1 MNILTDILG
10 LAKRRMFAKQ
20 VFPSD
25 VMVIGINKDPDMT
38 GVASPIPYKHC
49 KLIRFRDLKVNYN
62 LVLDSNCPEIALPG
76 EGQIFW
82 KQEPDPSTN
91 IMTNYFRSIRSL
103 SPGILNIN
111 ISPDDCYVELTCL
124 AEANLAA
131 NVGSGVGIWKD
142 KVGVVLNFKS
152 LLAGD
157 GIQITDGLDEITI
170 TSLAMQTLTT
180 IGTTGASTLVGTT
193 LNIPIY
199 QGQITLTTIGTTGVS
214 TLIGDVLNIPTYQGE
229 ITLTNLGPYGNA
241 TLIGDVL
248 NIPTYDLSLT
258 TNGVSGAS
266 TLTVDALGNDVL
278 NIPIYVP
285 DGLTAMTSFTIEGNS
300 GVTLTM
306 DNLDQLD
313 IVGQGTTAN
322 PLSTDY
328 YGINTVTTIVSPTN
342 SKVQLLLSDTPVV
355 PGEYTT
361 PNLTVNQQGQII
373 TIEDGT
379 SCSLILNDVCDCSLP
394 NETDVYV
401 MIDTTSGPY
410 NPTVGSCYNENIEQI
425 TTAVN
430 LWHTNFSAANPNYT
444 GKLYVYKYGTQGV
457 LNSEDYLNQPN
468 QILKGYSG
476 THCSG
481 TTDFVFLDNTGADAP
496 VAPNQF
502 VPLNWSNSATPS
514 ASWVPPTELLYIAFI
529 NESAHHY
536 HGGGNDN
543 TTTNVGTISFN
554 SNSNPAPGA
563 AIIQPTT
570 SADGCSNWTDD
581 LNLFDL
587 TINPALPT
595 DPHFTFFRGVVYPAC
610 PNTPVGNVGFS
621 GDPYNFLLH
630 AYGATT
636 CTQTIEKTAFQTAV
650 GPVNYAAMT
659 TFDSSFDADLTAG
672 ITNPY
677 WNSDP
682 AVAKGLW
689 NRGWVSILDKSS
701 ITASPCPNLTFTA
714 VNFSKELDNIL
725 GIDCDCVSLVDSWD
739 SRTCELGLRSIK
751 SCSLDI
757 TVDDGCINI
766 EEKGICFE
774 DSNTINFKSNNGIIT
789 AFVQDTDWH
798 PLNGFDWYYY
808 AGPDFLDPTG
818 DTHPS
823 VFGGRDD
830 RPHARRIGNQ
840 IHFRGAAIVPLEND
854 AVTDALP
861 WDYNIAGAQT
871 NTYSK
876 TARTAPYTG
885 GAASSSTSFNGVV
898 VNNDGQITFNR
909 EQEFIPNAVLPLGMH
924 IDSTVVHPLQMTG
937 RYISAYTGTPPAFST
952 VGSVLS
958 TTVRPMIAMDG
969 NTRILKLQAIRDQEQ
984 SAGNQSTTSYGTSIW
999 NNMNTHVK
1007 AGDYF
1012 AQYGRAETTM
1022 AGAPDPSNVLT
1033 NVVGATGTT
1042 LQFNGAV
1049 QPLQLTYLTTH
1060 WYPVDFDGGD
1070 VEKLGGIFMQ
1080 LDGMTAFISPCADL
1094 IPTPQP
1100 CEYPESYN
1108 YCNGRCLDPGTGTGI
1123 YSSLNDCLDA
1133 GCYPVTATNI
1143 LNSPTVTP
1151 MSFSLSI
1158 DCSGPTQV
1166 VNANNIQGGIGPY
1179 EWGGTTFATY
1189 QDATQNTNWTPG
1201 TSIAYGVANN
1211 ATYYVALRD
1220 SSNPQ
1225 NIVVL
1230 DAVVNCT
1237 PPAALQLSFMAN
1249 CETLANQNGC
1259 SIIPQIVLEAQ
1270 VTNGVA
1276 PYEFATSVFLSQ
1288 QDAQNNSSWE
1298 PSTSNTSYYYHGST
1312 SQTNSVWM
1320 TVRDS
1325 SGTQE
1330 VMEIPAQ
1337 LCGCDEPVVSY
1348 GTAAMAVTARVQDTN
1363 PLLPAANGINV
1374 NGKASVDTV
1383 TNAIAPIS
1391 YLWSTVGDNNCST
1404 DSCLNNLPLGPIMVK
1419 VTDSTPGT
1427 PNVVYMHGFVLIN
1440 VPDETTGACV
1450 SNGLQTWCCGSDM
1463 TVSDETEWNSI
1474 VAQNGS
1480 CTPQQSSY
1488 CTIPDEDFRNAI
1500 DDAMGAQTW
1509 VNTNQIALSTVN
1521 VITSLNVAS
1530 KNIHDLT
1537 GIECFTAL
1545 TTLYCYSNQLTSL
1558 DVSQNTA
1565 LDYLHCS
1572 DNQLTSLDVSQNTAL
1587 TKLYCYNNQITS
1599 LNVST
1604 NTALT
1609 ELWCYT
1615 NEITSLDVSL
1625 NTALNRLQCGDNQL
1639 NSLDVRNGNNTNFV
1653 SFLANNNTNLTCI
1666 EVDDASWSTTNWTN
1680 IDTWASFSNTNC

>member
-62 LVLDSNCPEIALPG
+62 LVLDSNCPEIPLPG

-342 SKVQLLLSDTPVV
+342 SKVEVLLSDTPVV
-355 PGEYTT
+355 PGAYTT

-373 TIEDGT
+373 AIEDGT
-379 SCSLILNDVCDCSLP
+379 SCSLIVNEVCDCSLP

-410 NPTVGSCYNENIEQI
+410 AGPAGCAVANRLLLC
-425 TTAVN
+425 TAV
-430 LWHTNFSAANPNYT
+430 LDWHNNFIAANPNYT
-444 GKLYVYKYGTQGV
+444 GNLYVYEYPGQSGD
-457 LNSEDYLNQPN
+457 NQFNEDYAFTPVQIWNGSAGANHTGFIFVDPTTGTALPQAQGAGVPPN
-468 QILKGYSG
+468 WSFTSTPDPNWTPPTEVLFIAFVNESAPQYHFQSTTSTSISL
-476 THCSG
+476 
-481 TTDFVFLDNTGADAP
+481 TDFVPGY
-496 VAPNQF
+496 
-502 VPLNWSNSATPS
+502 SA
-514 ASWVPPTELLYIAFI
+514 
-529 NESAHHY
+529 
-536 HGGGNDN
+536 
-543 TTTNVGTISFN
+543 
-554 SNSNPAPGA
+554 
-563 AIIQPTT
+563 QPTVPFT
-570 SADGCSNWTDD
+570 NNRNATKD
-581 LNLFDL
+581 
-587 TINPALPT
+587 IIV
-595 DPHFTFFRGVVYPAC
+595 DPGTGNYNYTFFRGVVYPAQD
-610 PNTPVGNVGFS
+610 NQS
-621 GDPYNFLLH
+621 WSLNFLLH
-630 AYGATT
+630 AYAATT
-636 CTQTIEKTAFQTAV
+636 NVQYIQKTAFQTAV
-650 GPVNYAAMT
+650 GSVNYASMIA
-659 TFDSSFDADLTAG
+659 FDSSFDSSFGSTG
-672 ITNPY
+672 ILNPY
-677 WNSDP
+677 WNANP
-682 AVAKGLW
+682 LLVKGLW
-689 NRGWVSILDKSS
+689 SLDGVANSNFKYTSILDKYVDTS
-701 ITASPCPNLTFTA
+701 ILCPPNANLSFTS
-714 VNFSKELDNIL
+714 VDFSKELDAIL
-725 GIDCDCVSLVDSWD
+725 GVDCDCVSLVDSWD
-739 SRTCELGLRSIK
+739 PNTCELGLRSIR

-766 EEKGICFE
+766 EEKGTCFE

-798 PLNGFDWYYY
+798 PLNGFDWYFY
-808 AGPDFLDPTG
+808 AGPDFSDPNG
-818 DTHPS
+818 LLHPIAGS
-823 VFGGRDD
+823 TYFGRDD

-840 IHFRGAAIVPLEND
+840 IHFRGQAIVPLEND
-854 AVTDALP
+854 AGIDALP
-861 WDYNIAGAQT
+861 WDYNISINT

-876 TARTAPYTG
+876 TARTAPFTG
-885 GAASSSTSFNGVV
+885 GAASSPTSFNGVV
-898 VNNDGQITFNR
+898 VDTNGQIIFNR
-909 EQEFIPNAVLPLGMH
+909 QQEFIPNAVLPLGMH
-924 IDSTVVHPLQMTG
+924 IDSAVVHPLQMTG
-937 RYISAYTGTPPAFST
+937 RYISAYTGTLSNPTFST

-958 TTVRPMIAMDG
+958 TTIRPIIQMIG

-984 SAGNQSTTSYGTSIW
+984 SSGNQSQTSFGTSIW
-999 NNMNTHVK
+999 NNVNTHVK

-1012 AQYGRAETTM
+1012 AQYGTAETTM
-1022 AGAPDPSNVLT
+1022 AGAPNPPNVLT

-1049 QPLQLTYLTTH
+1049 QPLQLTYLTNY

-1094 IPTPQP
+1094 IPTPEP
-1100 CEYPESYN
+1100 CSYDESYN
-1108 YCNGRCLDPGTGTGI
+1108 CCNGRCLDPGTGTGI
-1123 YSSLNDCLDA
+1123 YRTLDA
-1133 GCYPVTATNI
+1133 CLKSGCDPGPPVTKG
-1143 LNSPTVTP
+1143 
-1151 MSFSLSI
+1151 MSFSLSV

-1179 EWGGTTFATY
+1179 EWGNTVFLTY
-1189 QDATQNTNWTPG
+1189 QAATQNTNWTTPG
-1201 TSIAYGVANN
+1201 ATSIAYGVANG

-1225 NIVVL
+1225 NIVVS

-1237 PPAALQLSFMAN
+1237 TPPPVTPSWDCDGQGN
-1249 CETLANQNGC
+1249 CSDPGDGSGTYSTLAACQTAC
-1259 SIIPQIVLEAQ
+1259 IVPSWNCDNCVCTDPNDGSGTYSTLTACEDVCDGFCGPFTDDVFRSRLEGEDARGQ
-1270 VTNGVA
+1270 GEGPVLTANDWVDSTGGQTGTRNYMPSCIANTVTELYVPWSTG
-1276 PYEFATSVFLSQ
+1276 PKITSLDGIECFINL
-1288 QDAQNNSSWE
+1288 DRLECQNNSI
-1298 PSTSNTSYYYHGST
+1298 STLDLSSNINLTYCVAYQNT
-1312 SQTNSVWM
+1312 I
-1320 TVRDS
+1320 S
-1325 SGTQE
+1325 SLD
-1330 VMEIPAQ
+1330 VA
-1337 LCGCDEPVVSY
+1337 S
-1348 GTAAMAVTARVQDTN
+1348 N
-1363 PLLPAANGINV
+1363 P
-1374 NGKASVDTV
+1374 
-1383 TNAIAPIS
+1383 
-1391 YLWSTVGDNNCST
+1391 
-1404 DSCLNNLPLGPIMVK
+1404 NLIHLHLA
-1419 VTDSTPGT
+1419 
-1427 PNVVYMHGFVLIN
+1427 Y
-1440 VPDETTGACV
+1440 
-1450 SNGLQTWCCGSDM
+1450 
-1463 TVSDETEWNSI
+1463 
-1474 VAQNGS
+1474 
-1480 CTPQQSSY
+1480 
-1488 CTIPDEDFRNAI
+1488 
-1500 DDAMGAQTW
+1500 
-1509 VNTNQIALSTVN
+1509 NQLSTVN
-1521 VITSLNVAS
+1521 LSN
-1530 KNIHDLT
+1530 N
-1537 GIECFTAL
+1537 TAL
-1545 TTLYCYSNQLTSL
+1545 TFLSLDTNLLTVLSVSTNTSL
-1558 DVSQNTA
+1558 TNFACGNNNLSTIDVSMLSDLYSFYCAGNVLITGLNLTNNTV
-1565 LDYLHCS
+1565 LDTLDCANCDINS
-1572 DNQLTSLDVSQNTAL
+1572 LNLNTNTLLTTLTCQSNQLTSLDVSQNTAL
-1587 TKLYCYNNQITS
+1587 TKLYCHTNSITN
-1599 LNVST
+1599 LDVSM
-1604 NTALT
+1604 L
-1609 ELWCYT
+1609 
-1615 NEITSLDVSL
+1615 TSLDWFRCEVNGMLTL
-1625 NTALNRLQCGDNQL
+1625 NIA
-1639 NSLDVRNGNNTNFV
+1639 NGNNANMPANKFDARQYPDPTTLVITCDTPANPHAVYTVAAGCITNG
-1653 SFLANNNTNLTCI
+1653 
-1666 EVDDASWSTTNWTN
+1666 TTFN
-1680 IDTWASFSNTNC
+1680 